1 MFRFAFLF
9 YHIFILF
16 YLFYFFHFSL
26 CKSLAEFTVFRFA
39 FLFYHIFILFTL
51 FYFFRNSFFISKMDF
66 LLIFIYSKC
75 CFLDDF
81 NTIFCLSLRTFISEI
96 IYYYYYYLSPSE
108 SSLYTISGIF
118 CVSLRLFILLYFYYY
133 YYYLSPS
140 EIFLELRSRCALAS
154 LGLRPRL
161 SCLLWFLG
169 SHFVRRFFALRG
181 SWNFC
186 PFCFRIASNR
196 SPFGR
201 FLRSIRRLRSVV
213 PSSATPTLNRLGS
226 VGQP

>member
-1 MFRFAFLF
+1 MYTRSG
-9 YHIFILF
+9 IF
-16 YLFYFFHFSL
+16 S
-26 CKSLAEFTVFRFA
+26 
-39 FLFYHIFILFTL
+39 
-51 FYFFRNSFFISKMDF
+51 
-66 LLIFIYSKC
+66 
-75 CFLDDF
+75 
-81 NTIFCLSLRTFISEI
+81 LSLR
-96 IYYYYYYLSPSE
+96 P
-108 SSLYTISGIF
+108 
-118 CVSLRLFILLYFYYY
+118 FILPIFLYI

-154 LGLRPRL
+154 LGLRPRP
-161 SCLLWFLG
+161 SCPLWFLC
-169 SHFVRRFFALRG
+169 SRFARRFFALRE

-213 PSSATPTLNRLGS
+213 PSSATPTLTRLGS